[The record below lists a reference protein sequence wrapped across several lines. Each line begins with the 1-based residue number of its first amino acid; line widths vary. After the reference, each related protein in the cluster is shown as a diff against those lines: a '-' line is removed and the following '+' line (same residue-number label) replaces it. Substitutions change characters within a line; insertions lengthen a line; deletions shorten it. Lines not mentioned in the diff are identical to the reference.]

1 MEDIEKEQWCFTGTK
16 ERIWGVI
23 AIIKSKIMKNL

>member
-1 MEDIEKEQWCFTGTK
+1 MEDIEKEQWCFYGSK
-16 ERIWGVI
+16 REDLGVI